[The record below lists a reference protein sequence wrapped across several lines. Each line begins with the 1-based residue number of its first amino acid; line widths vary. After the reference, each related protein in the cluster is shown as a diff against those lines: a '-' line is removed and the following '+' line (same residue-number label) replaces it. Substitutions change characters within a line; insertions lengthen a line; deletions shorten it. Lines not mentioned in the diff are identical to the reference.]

1 MTRFVKRLSYL
12 FAAMAGVCF
21 VSGLAVLSEGGG
33 TMETLESTFLFLDY
47 LTDTKRKRHM
57 VGGILMSV
65 SLFFGGLAFT
75 MMTIKGDI
83 DNEQDRA

>member
-1 MTRFVKRLSYL
+1 
-12 FAAMAGVCF
+12 
-21 VSGLAVLSEGGG
+21 
-33 TMETLESTFLFLDY
+33 METLESTFLFLDY

-75 MMTIKGDI
+75 MMPIKGDI

>member
-1 MTRFVKRLSYL
+1 
-12 FAAMAGVCF
+12 
-21 VSGLAVLSEGGG
+21 
-33 TMETLESTFLFLDY
+33 METLESTFLFLDY

-83 DNEQDRA
+83 DHEQDRA